1 MIISLVIK
9 FNYKFPIEKLRNQRK
24 LWSALKELGEGHDLD
39 RIQFIFVQEKPLEI
53 LINNP
58 LYVRSLP
65 FNKELREIGSMSE
78 VRFHL
83 TTHYNPFD
91 SLTLNR
97 TSHRLHYDRASQFG
111 VIPAYCKSSL
121 VNVSAC
127 SSRVRIDFLIW
138 RKVM

>member
-1 MIISLVIK
+1 M
-9 FNYKFPIEKLRNQRK
+9 KLDYFKN
-24 LWSALKELGEGHDLD
+24 SSG
-39 RIQFIFVQEKPLEI
+39 VQ
-53 LINNP
+53 
-58 LYVRSLP
+58 
-65 FNKELREIGSMSE
+65 
-78 VRFHL
+78 FHL

-121 VNVSAC
+121 VNVFAC

-138 RKVM
+138 RKSVDTEMVWHGSTLLYPDTPAIKVSSLSYQTLIRFFTRISAVGSSLNIVSRDHYKNLTETQDGMDRP

>member
-1 MIISLVIK
+1 MGDSK
-9 FNYKFPIEKLRNQRK
+9 
-24 LWSALKELGEGHDLD
+24 SG
-39 RIQFIFVQEKPLEI
+39 
-53 LINNP
+53 
-58 LYVRSLP
+58 
-65 FNKELREIGSMSE
+65 

-138 RKVM
+138 RKSVDAEMVWHGSTLLYPDTPDIKFV

>member
-1 MIISLVIK
+1 MQL
-9 FNYKFPIEKLRNQRK
+9 
-24 LWSALKELGEGHDLD
+24 
-39 RIQFIFVQEKPLEI
+39 
-53 LINNP
+53 
-58 LYVRSLP
+58 
-65 FNKELREIGSMSE
+65 ELREIGSMSG

-138 RKVM
+138 RKSVDTEMVWHGSTLLYPDIPDIKFV

>member
-1 MIISLVIK
+1 
-9 FNYKFPIEKLRNQRK
+9 
-24 LWSALKELGEGHDLD
+24 
-39 RIQFIFVQEKPLEI
+39 
-53 LINNP
+53 
-58 LYVRSLP
+58 
-65 FNKELREIGSMSE
+65 MSG

-121 VNVSAC
+121 VNVSVC

-138 RKVM
+138 RKCSSCGLPYPSSSNLVSVDAEMVWHGSTLLYPDTPDIKRMQNGFSFKI